1 MNQEKS
7 NFYINKIE
15 KQYPDKT
22 VLNAGQMCQIIGIS
36 RATFKRILDANNL
49 HLLPTFRKLT
59 HKRKGTVY
67 HTYKA
72 DIFSIVEFLVN
83 NNHIGEK

>member
-7 NFYINKIE
+7 NFYLNKIE
-15 KQYPDKT
+15 KQYHDKT

-59 HKRKGTVY
+59 HKRKGAIY
-67 HTYKA
+67 HTYKFNIY
-72 DIFSIVEFLVN
+72 DIAKFLSKN
-83 NNHIGEK
+83 N